1 MKVVNGKIREEV
13 REIRGKGQ
21 IGVLL
26 PGDTETKT
34 TLPVMEALKE
44 KHPEMRI
51 QDFTNPG
58 YSSFG
63 EYEQDPDVVP
73 LEISEEDVQWVA
85 SKLSGAA
92 GPSVTYVLD
101 FQSWLLCFGLA
112 LVSLRE
118 EMTEWKYWLA
128 ND

>member
-1 MKVVNGKIREEV
+1 MKVFNGKIREEV

-34 TLPVMEALKE
+34 TLPVMEDLKE

-51 QDFTNPG
+51 QDFTDPG

-73 LEISEEDVQWVA
+73 L
-85 SKLSGAA
+85 
-92 GPSVTYVLD
+92 
-101 FQSWLLCFGLA
+101 
-112 LVSLRE
+112 
-118 EMTEWKYWLA
+118 
-128 ND
+128 